1 MGAAGAREDG
11 MLELWLSGQVGVPD
25 WVGGPGLQRGFLCS
39 EASLCRFGMLLLVP
53 LELTR
58 PQRANQ
64 GLFAKNL
71 WSADCA
77 HGSILEGHDAWLWM
91 VGNSYVLL
99 CNEACAVGQ
108 GQQTTAHMPNPA
120 ATVSVNKVLTIT
132 AVCIHV
138 CNI

>member
-1 MGAAGAREDG
+1 
-11 MLELWLSGQVGVPD
+11 
-25 WVGGPGLQRGFLCS
+25 
-39 EASLCRFGMLLLVP
+39 MLLLVP

-58 PQRANQ
+58 PQGANQ

-77 HGSILEGHDAWLWM
+77 RDSMLEDHDAWLWM
-91 VGNSYVLL
+91 VGNFYVLL

-120 ATVSVNKVLTIT
+120 ATVSINKVLTIK
-132 AVCIHV
+132 AIHLHV
-138 CNI
+138 GNI